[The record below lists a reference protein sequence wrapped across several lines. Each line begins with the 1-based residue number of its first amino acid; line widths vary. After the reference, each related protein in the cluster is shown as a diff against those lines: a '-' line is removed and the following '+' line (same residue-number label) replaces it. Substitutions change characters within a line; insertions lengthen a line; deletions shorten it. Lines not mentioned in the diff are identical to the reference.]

1 MAATLKHRM
10 AQARES
16 GTLGVDATPE
26 QVMEERLSVVPNI
39 RLPHRWGELPES
51 AKWEDEVEWVHNNR
65 VLVVGRTKAGLVRLD
80 WNLAKTAAPSM
91 GAVGLMQDAAANPQW
106 FSRDILS
113 KAKRGGE
120 EDDPERLV
128 EERRRLGDVREL
140 LGQFAERVRAESGAL
155 RGDPPGL
162 LES

>member
-10 AQARES
+10 GKVRES
-16 GTLGVDATPE
+16 GSLGVGATPE
-26 QVMEERLSVVPNI
+26 QVAEERLSVVPNV

-65 VLVVGRTKAGLVRLD
+65 VLVVGRTKEGLVRLD

-106 FSRDILS
+106 FSRDILP

-120 EDDPERLV
+120 EEDPEKVV
-128 EERRRLGDVREL
+128 EERRRLEDVREL
-140 LGQFAERVRAESGAL
+140 LGQFVERVRAEAGAM
-155 RGDPPGL
+155 REGRV
-162 LES
+162 